1 MKNIYSALVL
11 IAFIF
16 LSVASSVQ
24 NNFYQVY
31 ETVPENGK
39 LSNNEVVFEDDNCTI
54 SYNLWENRGD
64 IGFDIYN
71 KTNDNLILH
80 KDKSFFILNN
90 YAYDYFLNRITSN
103 SSSNSITSSSSYSN
117 QNKYLYNNRFTSS
130 SGSSQSSF
138 SSNAT
143 AYNEKDQIIIPP
155 KTNKRISEYSIV
167 NSFYST
173 CDALKFPAIRKIK
186 KLSFDKNNSP
196 FVFYNLIAYETNGK
210 ITQTE
215 NKFYVSSITNM
226 PESEMVI
233 SVNKDKCDDI
243 DSQYNSYSNKIFVFK
258 DNYPNRFYYMYNKK
272 YDSEKH

>member
-1 MKNIYSALVL
+1 MKNIHSALVL
-11 IAFIF
+11 ITFAF
-16 LSVASSVQ
+16 LSVSCAFQ

-39 LSNNEVVFEDDNCTI
+39 LSNNEVVFEDDNCKI

-103 SSSNSITSSSSYSN
+103 SSSNSITSSSGYTN
-117 QNKYLYNNRFTSS
+117 YNKYLYNNRFSSS
-130 SGSSQSSF
+130 SGFSQSSF

-143 AYNEKDQIIIPP
+143 AYNEKNQIIIPP

-173 CDALKFPAIRKIK
+173 CDALKFPSIRKIK
-186 KLSFDKNNSP
+186 KLSFDKSNSP

-215 NKFYVSSITNM
+215 NKFYVSSITNI
-226 PESEMVI
+226 PESEMLI
-233 SVNKDKCDDI
+233 SVNKDKCDDLE
-243 DSQYNSYSNKIFVFK
+243 SQSNYYSNKIYVLK
-258 DNYPNRFYYMYNKK
+258 DNFPNRFYYMYNMK